1 MLHSLIVIPLCVL
14 TPPLPLPTA
23 YRSIVIPLYV
33 LTPPLPLPT
42 AYRSIVIPLYVLTP
56 PLPLPAA
63 YRNEEGVPW
72 VLPVVRAVEQQMAAD
87 ETLNKEYLP
96 QEGMGALQEV
106 AVRLVLGAG
115 SKALM
120 QNRVREGR
128 QGSHCVVWVQFGRCQ
143 VAFCAI
149 IREGCHLHLFH
160 WSQLRVWLVG
170 GAGTVCAS

>member
-1 MLHSLIVIPLCVL
+1 
-14 TPPLPLPTA
+14 
-23 YRSIVIPLYV
+23 
-33 LTPPLPLPT
+33 
-42 AYRSIVIPLYVLTP
+42 
-56 PLPLPAA
+56 
-63 YRNEEGVPW
+63 
-72 VLPVVRAVEQQMAAD
+72 MAAD

-115 SKALM
+115 SKALV

-143 VAFCAI
+143 VAFHAI
-149 IREGCHLHLFH
+149 IWEGCHLHLFH
-160 WSQLRVWLVG
+160 WSRMGVWLVG